1 LIESLDDTG
10 EDGKIVTATAPL
22 AEMLGH
28 DKVVAATARMRA
40 VVKYEFLEYRVVP
53 SAPVPPKTPAARA

>member
-1 LIESLDDTG
+1 L
-10 EDGKIVTATAPL
+10 TATAPL
-22 AEMLGH
+22 AEMLGY

-53 SAPVPPKTPAARA
+53 SAPVAPKTPAARA